1 VDRTRTCTGGGTDRG
16 TFQPATRLMADDATR
31 RRANQTAGDGS
42 ALGVGAGGIGTVAK
56 SENAGGKQEVSR
68 FHDWLMLN

>member
-1 VDRTRTCTGGGTDRG
+1 
-16 TFQPATRLMADDATR
+16 MADDATR
-31 RRANQTAGDGS
+31 RRAKQTAGDGS